1 MRRTKMILDKLK
13 AIGFYVLFALVAIV
27 WLIFSSRRAGKKS
40 QELKQKAETLN
51 RVEEANEVEHD
62 INRLTPKQRRER
74 LRRNDK

>member
-13 AIGFYVLFALVAIV
+13 AIGFYILAGLVFIA

-62 INRLTPKQRRER
+62 INRLTPSDRRDR
-74 LRRNDK
+74 LRDRNK

>member
-1 MRRTKMILDKLK
+1 MILDKLK
-13 AIGFYVLFALVAIV
+13 AIGFYVLAGLVFV
-27 WLIFSSRRAGKKS
+27 CWLIFSSRRAGKKS

-74 LRRNDK
+74 LRKRK

>member
-1 MRRTKMILDKLK
+1 MLDKLK
-13 AIGFYVLFALVAIV
+13 SIGFYILAGLVFV
-27 WLIFSSRRAGKKS
+27 SWLIFSSRRAGKKS

-74 LRRNDK
+74 LRDRDK

>member
-1 MRRTKMILDKLK
+1 MRRTRMILDKLK
-13 AIGFYVLFALVAIV
+13 AIGFYVLAALVGIG

-62 INRLTPKQRRER
+62 INRLSPDERRER
-74 LRRNDK
+74 LRKHK